1 MKCPYCGSTE
11 IKVADKRDS
20 GDGVIRRRRECLKC
34 RKRFTTYERI
44 ETIDLLVIKK
54 DGKRE
59 QFDREKLK
67 RGLLRA
73 CEKRP
78 IQYEKIEKILDW
90 IESKLRLKKKTEVES
105 REIGELVM
113 RKLEKLDKVAYIR
126 FASVYKDFTD
136 LETFHKEL
144 KTLLT
149 GKKR

>member
-1 MKCPYCGSTE
+1 M
-11 IKVADKRDS
+11 
-20 GDGVIRRRRECLKC
+20 
-34 RKRFTTYERI
+34 
-44 ETIDLLVIKK
+44 
-54 DGKRE
+54 
-59 QFDREKLK
+59 
-67 RGLLRA
+67 RA

-78 IQYEKIEKILDW
+78 IQYEKIKKILDW